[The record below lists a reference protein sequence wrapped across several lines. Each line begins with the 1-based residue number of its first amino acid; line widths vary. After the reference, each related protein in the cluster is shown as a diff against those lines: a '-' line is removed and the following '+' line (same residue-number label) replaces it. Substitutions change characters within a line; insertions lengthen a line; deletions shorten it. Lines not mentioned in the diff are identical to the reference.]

1 MLPDRQQNVEV
12 PQLQPSP
19 DALVPLHTTDTYQNG
34 YVEIK
39 PQNYTFMLASP
50 ILMPPTP
57 CPTRQP
63 MWTRR
68 HLMTA
73 SAAVLAISAARPAA
87 EAIAQP
93 RGRTVRILTGYTP
106 GLVDAIGR
114 LIAANM
120 QDYAGTIIVEP
131 RPGAA
136 GRFAVEAVKAADPD
150 GTAIL
155 LAPLGFIALF
165 PHIYRSLRY
174 QPRDFIAVSTVASS
188 PTILTIGP
196 KVPADVT
203 TLANFI
209 AWCRA
214 HPGQATYGTGGV
226 GTTLHFTG
234 AMLGRTAGFPFLH
247 VPYPGRIAVQDLL
260 KGEIACTFLPI
271 NSTLGLVQSGN
282 LRAVATTGPRRSA
295 FLPDVPTMAEAGY
308 PSLEDLTR
316 YGLFVPARTP
326 AGIIESLN
334 CAVQAALAS
343 DDVKSGLAK
352 LSLEID
358 AVALADFSSL
368 IASESKRW
376 AAIVRATG
384 FTPLD

>member
-1 MLPDRQQNVEV
+1 MLHDRQQDVEV

-19 DALVPLHTTDTYQNG
+19 DAPVPLDATDTYQNG

-106 GLVDAIGR
+106 GVVDAIGR

-174 QPRDFIAVSTVASS
+174 HRRISRRYRPSRRPPRF
-188 PTILTIGP
+188 
-196 KVPADVT
+196 
-203 TLANFI
+203 
-209 AWCRA
+209 
-214 HPGQATYGTGGV
+214 
-226 GTTLHFTG
+226 
-234 AMLGRTAGFPFLH
+234 
-247 VPYPGRIAVQDLL
+247 
-260 KGEIACTFLPI
+260 
-271 NSTLGLVQSGN
+271 
-282 LRAVATTGPRRSA
+282 
-295 FLPDVPTMAEAGY
+295 
-308 PSLEDLTR
+308 
-316 YGLFVPARTP
+316 
-326 AGIIESLN
+326 
-334 CAVQAALAS
+334 
-343 DDVKSGLAK
+343 
-352 LSLEID
+352 
-358 AVALADFSSL
+358 
-368 IASESKRW
+368 
-376 AAIVRATG
+376 
-384 FTPLD
+384 

>member
-1 MLPDRQQNVEV
+1 
-12 PQLQPSP
+12 
-19 DALVPLHTTDTYQNG
+19 
-34 YVEIK
+34 
-39 PQNYTFMLASP
+39 
-50 ILMPPTP
+50 
-57 CPTRQP
+57 
-63 MWTRR
+63 
-68 HLMTA
+68 
-73 SAAVLAISAARPAA
+73 
-87 EAIAQP
+87 
-93 RGRTVRILTGYTP
+93 LTGYTP

-120 QDYAGTIIVEP
+120 QNYAGTIIVEP

-214 HPGQATYGTGGV
+214 HPGQATYGTAGV
-226 GTTLHFTG
+226 GTTLHFIG

-247 VPYPGRIAVQDLL
+247 VPYPGSIAVQDLL

-308 PSLEDLTR
+308 PSLEDLGR
-316 YGLFVPARTP
+316 FGLFVPARTP

-334 CAVQAALAS
+334 RAVQAALAS